1 MLTALKSEYQLRYN
15 SSEIDSGRIVNQ
27 FHMDRLC
34 KLFADHGGEV
44 VMGNPN
50 AHLNRI
56 LELTVIKE
64 PSHDSPL
71 M

>member
-1 MLTALKSEYQLRYN
+1 
-15 SSEIDSGRIVNQ
+15 
-27 FHMDRLC
+27 MDRLC
-34 KLFADHGGEV
+34 KLFVDHGGEV

-50 AHLNRI
+50 AHIDQRLR
-56 LELTVIKE
+56 LTVIKE

>member
-1 MLTALKSEYQLRYN
+1 
-15 SSEIDSGRIVNQ
+15 
-27 FHMDRLC
+27 MDRLC

-50 AHLNRI
+50 AHLDQR
-56 LELTVIKE
+56 LELSVIKE
-64 PSHDSPL
+64 PSYNSPL

>member
-1 MLTALKSEYQLRYN
+1 
-15 SSEIDSGRIVNQ
+15 
-27 FHMDRLC
+27 MDRLC
-34 KLFADHGGEV
+34 KLFADHGGKI

-50 AHLNRI
+50 AHLDRK